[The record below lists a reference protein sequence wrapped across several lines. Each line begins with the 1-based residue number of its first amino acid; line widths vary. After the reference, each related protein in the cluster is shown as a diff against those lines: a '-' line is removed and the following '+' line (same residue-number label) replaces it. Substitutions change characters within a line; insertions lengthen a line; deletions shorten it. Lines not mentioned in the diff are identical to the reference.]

1 VNGAAHSGT
10 GSHKQLFLA
19 SFITLIAAGIG
30 FSIRSGILDDWG
42 RDFGFT
48 QTELGSITGS
58 GLWGFGLAIVFFSLF
73 ADRVGYRPL
82 MVIAFILHVLS
93 AVLTLAAGFVF
104 QHHGKDATFWLLY
117 ASMWLFA
124 LANGT
129 CEAVINPLA
138 ATLYPNQK
146 THYLNILHAGWPAGL
161 IIGGLL
167 SYFMVERNG
176 QVTVRWE
183 IQWVLFLLPVLAY
196 GLMMFRQKFPV
207 SEAKAAG
214 VSFATMLKEFAQP
227 VLLALLLLHAMVG
240 YVELGTDSW
249 IANLM
254 TNIAGMKGILLLVY
268 TSGIMFA
275 LRFFAGPIVHR
286 ISPLGLLFS
295 CAVLAVIGLFWLGN
309 STVGIAVFLAATIYG
324 VGKTFFWPT
333 MLGVVSERF
342 PKGGALTLGAVGAA
356 GVFSAGF
363 LGTPGIGYIQDYYAA
378 KKLSDE
384 APAIYEQYAAPES
397 KSFLFF
403 PKTTGL
409 DGARVVPLMEK
420 PEAQLT
426 DSEKIVR
433 NAVIYGGRMS
443 LKWTS
448 LIPLIMAAG
457 YLLLILYFK
466 AKGGYR
472 QVHIEGT
479 GGAARAVPDKVG
491 A

>member
-1 VNGAAHSGT
+1 
-10 GSHKQLFLA
+10 
-19 SFITLIAAGIG
+19 
-30 FSIRSGILDDWG
+30 G
-42 RDFGFT
+42 REFGFT
-48 QTELGSITGS
+48 QTELGSITGR
-58 GLWGFGLAIVFFSLF
+58 GLWGFGIAIVFFSSF
-73 ADRVGYRPL
+73 ADRVGYKPL
-82 MVIAFILHVLS
+82 MIIAFVLHVLS
-93 AVLTLAAGFVF
+93 ALLTLAAGFVF

-117 ASMWLFA
+117 AGMWLFA

-161 IIGGLL
+161 IVGGLL

-176 QVTVRWE
+176 QVVVRWE
-183 IQWVLFLLPVLAY
+183 IQWLLFLLPVVAY
-196 GLMMFRQKFPV
+196 GLLMFWRKFPV

-227 VLLALLLLHAMVG
+227 VLLALLVLHALVG

-268 TSGIMFA
+268 TSSIMFV
-275 LRFFAGPIVHR
+275 LRFCAGPIVRR

-295 CAVLAVIGLFWLGN
+295 CAVLAMIGLFWLGN
-309 STVGIAVFLAATIYG
+309 STAGIAVFLAATIYG

-342 PKGGALTLGAVGAA
+342 PRGGALTLGAVGAA

-378 KKLSDE
+378 HKLSTE
-384 APAIYEQYAAPES
+384 APALYQQYTAREP

-409 DGARVVPLMEK
+409 DGARVEPLMEK
-420 PEAQLT
+420 PEGQLT
-426 DSEKIVR
+426 DGEKTVR
-433 NAVIYGGRMS
+433 NARIYGARMS

-448 LIPLIMAAG
+448 LVPLIMAAG

-466 AKGGYR
+466 ARGGYKPVQIAEPR
-472 QVHIEGT
+472 HPAEPAKAPGLHAII
-479 GGAARAVPDKVG
+479 
-491 A
+491 